1 MAFFSSALDNI
12 FRFPKH
18 NSALADSAL
27 SLMGVLYCG
36 IMPATLVNLRYI
48 DPYSVIFVVLI
59 CVVTDVGAYFVG
71 KGLGKSKLAP
81 HVSAVFFTVILGGL
95 WGYFRGTYNLLLWS
109 FVALGGSLVAQA
121 GDLFESSLKRD
132 AQVKDSG
139 NCIPGHGGV
148 LDRFDSYLF
157 VSVYVFIFTLI
168 LNFRS

>member
-1 MAFFSSALDNI
+1 
-12 FRFPKH
+12 H

-81 HVSAVFFTVILGGL
+81 HVSPGKTWAGFWGAVFFTVILGGL